1 LYLSSPFIK
10 LTRNLVRLSAIEGI
24 VSLIVIGIIGILIA
38 IHFTTSTVV
47 VEPLSPQEKT
57 QEIVTLPTTGMLNE
71 GQSIPVDQGE
81 QVLPN
86 PFALLPEINGEQNN
100 VPPKIK
106 NQLPEIRLVGDSKN
120 MTSTINNLKLTGI
133 VSAENQQMA
142 VIMSGNKSKLYSL
155 NDLIDTY
162 KLISIHH
169 DSVMLE
175 KNNQN
180 LVLHLEAA
188 GHSGGKF

>member
-1 LYLSSPFIK
+1 MYLSSPFIK